1 MLDIQGRFLK
11 IWCVFSITNVY
22 ASCDGEGKHMLWARL
37 GGLINNNNEAVCC
50 VNGYFNAICSDDER
64 KS

>member
-1 MLDIQGRFLK
+1 
-11 IWCVFSITNVY
+11 VFSITNVY